1 MKAVTVLLAF
11 VVAIFAIVA
20 LTMIRI
26 ANQIYISIKKSNQ
39 KLDEEL
45 KKERMFE

>member
-1 MKAVTVLLAF
+1 MKVVTFLLIF

-20 LTMIRI
+20 FTIVRI

-39 KLDEEL
+39 KLDEE
-45 KKERMFE
+45 